1 MGDPFLEGCR
11 AKPLRFNSDG
21 NQHPDPGGLAPLSG
35 LADDNLDFLV
45 QRIEEAEQ
53 PVRRE
58 SLQSAPE
65 KGGNPRLVC
74 AQDTCGLLLGEL
86 ALLDEFADAIGN
98 LRFDVEFL
106 SVRQLQVLEDVLP
119 ALTDGF
125 VSFHGVCFLCF
136 STHCR

>member
-1 MGDPFLEGCR
+1 
-11 AKPLRFNSDG
+11 
-21 NQHPDPGGLAPLSG
+21 LAPLSV
-35 LADDNLDFLV
+35 LADDDLDFLV

-53 PVRRE
+53 TVRRE

-65 KGGNPRLVC
+65 KGGNPGLIR

-98 LRFDVEFL
+98 LRFDVELL

-119 ALTDGF
+119 ALADGF
-125 VSFHGVCFLCF
+125 LSFHGVPFLCF

>member
-1 MGDPFLEGCR
+1 
-11 AKPLRFNSDG
+11 
-21 NQHPDPGGLAPLSG
+21 LAPLSV

-45 QRIEEAEQ
+45 QRIEEAKQ

-86 ALLDEFADAIGN
+86 ALLDEFSDTIGN

-106 SVRQLQVLEDVLP
+106 SVRQLQILEDVLP
-119 ALTDGF
+119 ALTYDSQ
-125 VSFHGVCFLCF
+125 SFHRDSCSVF
-136 STHCR
+136 SFTCVSIAGSRRGELHPDKPVPRYFQWVSSTVG